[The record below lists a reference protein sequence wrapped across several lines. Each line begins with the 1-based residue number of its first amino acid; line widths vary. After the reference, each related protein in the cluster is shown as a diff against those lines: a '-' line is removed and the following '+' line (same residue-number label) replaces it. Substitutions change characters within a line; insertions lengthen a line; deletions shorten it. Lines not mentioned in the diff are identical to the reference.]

1 MREEREKVLNESMNK
16 KKKNIYYLNKIVC
29 MIDTSI
35 GGEVSMFDP
44 TREHDV
50 SFFGLGLELNGFRS

>member
-1 MREEREKVLNESMNK
+1 MKVLIK

-29 MIDTSI
+29 IIDTSI

-44 TREHDV
+44 TREHDM
-50 SFFGLGLELNGFRS
+50 SFFGFGLELNGFRS